1 MHRKRVLPSILLTGA
16 LAAGLAS
23 GACGGG
29 DDAETRAIA
38 DTQTQSARPA
48 NQPLTVS
55 GCLKAGEAEGTF
67 VLTAARSSGSDQ
79 TATYQ
84 LTGSSGADLR
94 EHTGNRV
101 EVTGTMNAQQEIAS
115 RTTAVP
121 QEQATGTAGD
131 PKVITATEIEIRQV
145 TVDSV
150 RPLGEKCEM

>member
-1 MHRKRVLPSILLTGA
+1 MHRKRFVPSILTTGA
-16 LAAGLAS
+16 LAAVLAA

-29 DDAETRAIA
+29 NDGETRAVA

-48 NQPLTVS
+48 NQPMTVS

-67 VLTAARSSGSDQ
+67 VLTAARSAGSDQ

-84 LTGSSGADLR
+84 LTGASGVDLQQ
-94 EHTGNRV
+94 HTGNRV
-101 EVTGTMNAQQEIAS
+101 EVTGTMKAQQEIAS

-121 QEQATGTAGD
+121 EEQATGTAGN

-150 RPLGEKCEM
+150 KPLGEKCEM